1 MQAEEL
7 KMDGKVEEGLDCGHE
22 PKQKYLRWLQSA
34 VDSVLYIQQGSL
46 KFSTSASCCQRL
58 LACCLLADRHTDL
71 QACCE

>member
-46 KFSTSASCCQRL
+46 KFSTSAAAANVCL
-58 LACCLLADRHTDL
+58 LACLQTDRLAGWL
-71 QACCE
+71 